1 MALTTNL
8 VAYYP
13 LTETVSTRNSAV
25 GSRHLT
31 EQGTPTYDSGIV
43 GTATK
48 FVFSSSQYLYHAD
61 HNDLDLST
69 TGSAS
74 EWSICGWAY
83 CDSFPNLQQIVAK
96 GESSMA
102 DGIQLEYGLQI
113 GIFGNVLA
121 QVDYGNDYHE
131 AKWDADLSVGEWFF
145 VAGVLRTT
153 GDDTGLT
160 VFGGKASDTELAKN
174 TTKFTPAAAASTAG
188 ILTIGS
194 LYGNQNFMNGR
205 IDEVGLWK
213 RALTDDEV
221 SQLFNGGSGTTHP
234 FDRTSGQDMDWVS
247 PPAIV
252 TRPSL
257 RTVPAEYPLPP
268 LGDLVTGAGVG
279 GTPTVDSWRSETEV
293 PVLPR
298 PLYYDVYAE
307 PIVNNR
313 ELVIPPVDAWWSNA
327 EIPTPSRPGHLEAM
341 AVPAVG
347 PTAIS
352 EVNVPETIAPPE
364 EYTPART
371 EEADEYRSR
380 NA

>member
-1 MALTTNL
+1 MALTTDL

-13 LTETVSTRNSAV
+13 LSETTGNRNTVV
-25 GSRHLT
+25 GSRNLT
-31 EQGTPTYDSGIV
+31 QSGGVTYETGIV
-43 GTATK
+43 GTAAK
-48 FVFSSSQYLYHAD
+48 FTFASSQYLNHAD

-69 TGSAS
+69 TSSAS
-74 EWSICGWAY
+74 EWTICGWAY
-83 CDSFPNLQQIVAK
+83 CESFPNLQQIIAK
-96 GESSMA
+96 GDSSMP
-102 DGIQLEYGLQI
+102 DGIQMEYGLQI
-113 GIFGNVLA
+113 GIFGDVLA
-121 QVDYGNDYHE
+121 QVDYGNDYRE
-131 AKWDADLSVGEWFF
+131 AKWDAQIAPEEWFF
-145 VAGVLRTT
+145 VAAVLRKT
-153 GDDTGLT
+153 GEDSGLT
-160 VFGGKASDTELAKN
+160 IYGGKTTDSELTKN
-174 TTKFTPAAAASTAG
+174 TTRFTPSAAANNQG
-188 ILTIGS
+188 VLTIGS

-221 SQLFNGGSGTTHP
+221 AQLFSGGSGTTYP
-234 FDRTSGQDMDWVS
+234 FGKTAGQDMDWVS

-252 TRPSL
+252 TRPSI

-268 LGDLVTGAGVG
+268 LGDLLTGAGVG

-298 PLYYDVYAE
+298 PLYHNVYAE
-307 PIVNNR
+307 PIINNR
-313 ELVIPPVDAWWSNA
+313 EIVIPPVDAWWSNA

-347 PTAIS
+347 TTAIS
-352 EVNVPETIAPPE
+352 EVNVPEAVAPPE

-371 EEADEYRSR
+371 EDVDEYRSR

>member
-13 LTETVSTRNSAV
+13 LSETTGDRNTVV

-31 EQGTPTYDSGIV
+31 PQGTPTYDSGIV
-43 GTATK
+43 GTAAK
-48 FVFSSSQYLYHAD
+48 FVFSSSQYLNHAD

-131 AKWDADLSVGEWFF
+131 AVWDADLSVGEWFF

-153 GDDTGLT
+153 GDDAGLT
-160 VFGGKASDTELAKN
+160 VFGGKASDTELTKN

-188 ILTIGS
+188 IFTIGS

-327 EIPTPSRPGHLEAM
+327 EIPTPSKPGHLEAM

-352 EVNVPETIAPPE
+352 EVNVPETVDPPE